1 MGFYCS
7 LAEVDMDANA
17 NADADADQGRTGSVE
32 ECERR
37 VSKVHQYHKFIQ
49 DLAAMAQ
56 LKKDLSASQ
65 NGAAAET
72 QTQQDAGLGAVH

>member
-17 NADADADQGRTGSVE
+17 NADADADQGRTGSAE

-65 NGAAAET
+65 NGAAET
-72 QTQQDAGLGAVH
+72 QTQQDAGLRAVH